1 MKYRD
6 RIIGTVRIRGDR
18 LLAHPKNWRVHPE
31 NQREAMRGVLADL
44 GVARSLTGVPADPA
58 ALAEVRALKTP
69 AERRAWAEAFE
80 RGAGDVLLLDGHLRA
95 EEIRDQSLPVEL
107 LDLDEREQAEL
118 LATFD
123 PIGDLAT
130 MDRGKF
136 LDLAGDFNSTN
147 AAVQALVADLA
158 KVDAGGSGAGGLFGD
173 GSGASGAGSKQGDP
187 DGREFDE
194 GIADDVDHIECP
206 GCGMK
211 IPKGST

>member
-158 KVDAGGSGAGGLFGD
+158 KVDMGALPDMPPGEPPNFAPGTED
-173 GSGASGAGSKQGDP
+173 EQGRLDQKKP
-187 DGREFDE
+187 ITCPNCGEEFT
-194 GIADDVDHIECP
+194 P
-206 GCGMK
+206 
-211 IPKGST
+211 

>member
-6 RIIGTVRIRGDR
+6 RIIGTVRVRGDR
-18 LLAHPKNWRVHPE
+18 LLPHPKNWRMHPE
-31 NQREAMRGVLADL
+31 NQRDAMRGVLADL

-58 ALAEVRALKTP
+58 ALAEARSLKTP

-80 RGAGDVLLLDGHLRA
+80 RGTGDILLLDGHLRA
-95 EEIRDQSLPVEL
+95 EEIRDQALPVEL

-158 KVDAGGSGAGGLFGD
+158 KVETGSGSLPTPGGEEPPNFLP
-173 GSGASGAGSKQGDP
+173 GSEDEQGRLDQKKP
-187 DGREFDE
+187 
-194 GIADDVDHIECP
+194 IECP
-206 GCGMK
+206 NCGEEFT
-211 IPKGST
+211 P